1 MCRANDPPHAMT
13 APAPKP
19 DLLVID
25 DEVQIRRLL
34 RLTLESAGYRVREAE
49 TGALGLNEAAVAR
62 PDAVILD
69 LSLPDLGGLEVLR
82 HLREWSQVPVLILS
96 VRGGETDKIA
106 ALDAGADDYL
116 TKPFGGGELLARLR
130 VLLRRAQPAGE
141 VSIVRFG
148 DVEVDFTKRTVT
160 REGAD
165 LHLTVKEY
173 ALLRLLLQHRG
184 KVVTH
189 RQLLREVWGPQHEA
203 DTHYL
208 RVHMANLRKKIE
220 PADTPFIKTESGIGY
235 RFTDAG

>member
-1 MCRANDPPHAMT
+1 MITT
-13 APAPKP
+13 ASQP

-25 DEVQIRRLL
+25 DEAQIRRLL

-62 PDAVILD
+62 PDAIILD
-69 LSLPDLGGLEVLR
+69 LSLPDMGGLDVLR
-82 HLREWSQVPVLILS
+82 RLREWSHIPVIILS
-96 VRGGETDKIA
+96 VRGGEADKIA
-106 ALDAGADDYL
+106 ALDAGAEDYL
-116 TKPFGGGELLARLR
+116 TKPFGGDELLARVR
-130 VLLRRAQPAGE
+130 VLLRRTQPAGE

-148 DVEVDFTKRTVT
+148 DIEVDFTKRTVT
-160 REGAD
+160 RAGAD

-189 RQLLREVWGPQHEA
+189 RQLLRDVWGPGHEE

-220 PADTPFIKTESGIGY
+220 PSAVGPHFLKTESGIGY
-235 RFTDAG
+235 RFTEYD